1 LSFFS
6 PNGDVGVVGCLSM
19 RTTQRSIHN
28 FSIVCESTPKKKAD
42 SAEKR
47 TRQAEKRR
55 VYNKARKS
63 EVKTRMKKVT
73 LLLLLLFFFLCM
85 HSWALLSFFLQV
97 KWVCF
102 HCYVVKCLFPECYE
116 IEAMWRLFILLLN
129 WWVKIDVLSSWIFT
143 YFAS

>member
-1 LSFFS
+1 M
-6 PNGDVGVVGCLSM
+6 GVAGCLSM

-73 LLLLLLFFFLCM
+73 LLLLLIFF
-85 HSWALLSFFLQV
+85 SFY
-97 KWVCF
+97 VCF
-102 HCYVVKCLFPECYE
+102 HGLCF
-116 IEAMWRLFILLLN
+116 
-129 WWVKIDVLSSWIFT
+129 LSF
-143 YFAS
+143 YR

>member
-1 LSFFS
+1 
-6 PNGDVGVVGCLSM
+6 M

-73 LLLLLLFFFLCM
+73 LIAFFLFM
-85 HSWALLSFFLQV
+85 YAFMGFAFFLFTGEMGMFSLLCGQV
-97 KWVCF
+97 FVSRM
-102 HCYVVKCLFPECYE
+102 L
-116 IEAMWRLFILLLN
+116 RN
-129 WWVKIDVLSSWIFT
+129 
-143 YFAS
+143 